1 MALGQSK
8 KGTGAASSRPLFVVS
23 LALFDKEGRVLL
35 CQRPEGKQLAG
46 KWEFPGGKVE
56 EGEHPTEA
64 LVREIKEELSL
75 SLSASKLRAASFVCT
90 KDILMLLYFC
100 KEWEGK
106 IIPTEQQEIVWS
118 FPECFKDFSMPEAD
132 ILLCQQVWYNNDSI

>member
-1 MALGQSK
+1 MALVQSK

-100 KEWEGK
+100 KFFK
-106 IIPTEQQEIVWS
+106 SSYLYCQEMRSTWLVDLFLVYTWAQ
-118 FPECFKDFSMPEAD
+118 FYQ
-132 ILLCQQVWYNNDSI
+132 LLVSLLARLSRFL